1 MYFGVWSNMVVFSTF
16 NLENVTWKSECKFY
30 LAYIVLYIIWM
41 MIPPPP
47 CNLCVSFLLAAL
59 SRLCIFLPAFLT
71 CSSLYEKKRGI
82 NIVLRKMF
90 YIEVANYLMAT
101 RCFFSPLFSPLS
113 VIIIL
118 QNKKEISHYLP
129 SRLVPSTFLLKNNI
143 RAYFTWEKC
152 FLYYR

>member
-1 MYFGVWSNMVVFSTF
+1 
-16 NLENVTWKSECKFY
+16 
-30 LAYIVLYIIWM
+30 

-129 SRLVPSTFLLKNNI
+129 SRLVPSTFFFLKIIYGLILHGKSAFCITDNFRLIHVPIYHPELLSFWGGTVAPFKMFGPLHQI
-143 RAYFTWEKC
+143 WRIY
-152 FLYYR
+152 